1 VTERPLDT
9 TLRALSETHA
19 SLTRNA
25 YEGAVTAL
33 EPSGPS
39 LGVVR
44 WLRLAVAVR
53 AAIGHPNLLT
63 AWVIG
68 EGDGRLFVAFERC
81 RLRSLREVLAAAP
94 LEPAAAARVLDGA
107 ASGVDALTRRGLVAR
122 DLTPKHVLIQPAQ
135 GGVLMDLGIPP
146 ELLRPLPLE
155 QDQDRAFRSP
165 EELRREPVDARSSVY
180 SLGALL
186 FTALTG
192 VPPNAGTGSDIDP
205 SHPPSAPSRRSDPR
219 SELPPEIDAVVAR
232 AMAIDPAE
240 RYADAKALARAAT
253 AAADLAPTVVPG
265 RHTPNERLPR
275 PPSPKRAPLPSRP
288 KARPTT
294 SSPAPAKPPTRPRTK
309 HDPQR
314 RPFQVD
320 QTHMRPPH
328 RLADGLGAGVATS
341 LGHCVAFIAGVLI
354 LAGAAGRHG
363 QAWLR
368 RTKPRAAHAARETA
382 RVALEASRRGA
393 HIMGALLLRAGRLVV
408 ALGRSGASLVGV
420 GAVLACVAGRRA
432 IALLLHLARPVP
444 SLARGEGGRIDLFA
458 RGDRTPEAGHVTSR
472 LASGSEAGP
481 ILFGSVPAHGRA
493 CRSAPIRSVA
503 LSSLSDRK
511 VVLPAVGAIVATTLC
526 GIVLRYALEPEG
538 GPSSI
543 TRSGMTVQLP
553 SGWKQAQF
561 DPGRPAL
568 SSVMAAVPSGETEAG
583 FVVGKLRREAA
594 APMLERVQIE
604 GGGRT
609 QVRLGGAHA
618 WRYAGL
624 RPRPHLVGTAYLL
637 PITGGAVLMLCHAS
651 RDEARVRLAECD
663 RVASTL
669 VVRGERPGRR

>member
-1 VTERPLDT
+1 MHT
-9 TLRALSETHA
+9 

-25 YEGAVTAL
+25 HEEGTLTAL
-33 EPSGPS
+33 EPSGS
-39 LGVVR
+39 YRGAVR

-81 RLRSLREVLAAAP
+81 RLRSLSEVLAAGP
-94 LEPAAAARVLDGA
+94 LEPAASARVLDGA
-107 ASGVDALTRRGLVAR
+107 ASGVDALTRMGLVAR
-122 DLTPKHVLIQPAQ
+122 DLTPQRVLIQPAQ

-146 ELLRPLPLE
+146 ELLRQLPLE

-205 SHPPSAPSRRSDPR
+205 SHPPGAPSRRSEPR

-232 AMAIDPAE
+232 AMAVDPAE

-253 AAADLAPTVVPG
+253 AAADLAPTAVQG
-265 RHTPNERLPR
+265 GHTPNERRPR
-275 PPSPKRAPLPSRP
+275 QPSPKRAPLPSRP

-294 SSPAPAKPPTRPRTK
+294 SSPPPAKSPTRPRTK

-314 RPFQVD
+314 RPVHVD
-320 QTHMRPPH
+320 QTQMRPAH
-328 RLADGLGAGVATS
+328 RPRDGLGARLATS
-341 LGHCVAFIAGVLI
+341 LGRCVAFIAGVLV

-368 RTKPRAAHAARETA
+368 RITPRAAHAARETA

-393 HIMGALLLRAGRLVV
+393 HIMWAWLLRAGRLVV
-408 ALGRSGASLVGV
+408 ALGRSGARLVGV

-432 IALLLHLARPVP
+432 IAMLLNAERSVP

-458 RGDRTPEAGHVTSR
+458 RGDRTPEAGVVTSR
-472 LASGSEAGP
+472 IAAGSEAGP
-481 ILFGSVPAHGRA
+481 ILFGSVPARGRA

-511 VVLPAVGAIVATTLC
+511 VVLPAVGAIVASALC

-543 TRSGMTVQLP
+543 TRSGLTVQLP

-583 FVVGKLRREAA
+583 FVVGKLRPQAA
-594 APMLERVQIE
+594 AARMLERVQRE

-663 RVASTL
+663 RAASTL
-669 VVRGERPGRR
+669 VVRGERPRRL